1 MTEVI
6 LDQSQIAPL
15 VGESEPARVAQHV
28 RMDMGEVGSSRSH
41 SDDPVHSLPG

>member
-28 RMDMGEVGSSRSH
+28 RMDMGEVCSH
-41 SDDPVHSLPG
+41 LGRLPPSLEAMS